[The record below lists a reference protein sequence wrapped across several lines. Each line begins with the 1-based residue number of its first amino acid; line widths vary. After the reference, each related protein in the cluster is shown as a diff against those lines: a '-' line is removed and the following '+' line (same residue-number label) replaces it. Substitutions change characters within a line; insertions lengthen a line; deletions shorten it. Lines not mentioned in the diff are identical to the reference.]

1 MTKRTTSINHPI
13 RFPELSI
20 TLEEM
25 DKILD
30 SKGKQIEII
39 IESLKKMTQIERA
52 KLDKSTKNFLYSNIG
67 TINHILKQ
75 YPIKTFDDYEKI
87 SSVHLTEMLLCIIR
101 INSAL
106 HGFLQHPSCQHCS

>member
-1 MTKRTTSINHPI
+1 MKKSTASTNHPN

-20 TLEEM
+20 ILKEM

-30 SKGKQIEII
+30 SKGKQTEII
-39 IESLKKMTQIERA
+39 VESLKKTTQIDRA
-52 KLDKSTKNFLYSNIG
+52 KLDKSTKNFLDRNIG
-67 TINHILKQ
+67 AINHILKQ

-101 INSAL
+101 MTSAL
-106 HGFLQHPSCQHCS
+106 HGFLQNQSCQRCS